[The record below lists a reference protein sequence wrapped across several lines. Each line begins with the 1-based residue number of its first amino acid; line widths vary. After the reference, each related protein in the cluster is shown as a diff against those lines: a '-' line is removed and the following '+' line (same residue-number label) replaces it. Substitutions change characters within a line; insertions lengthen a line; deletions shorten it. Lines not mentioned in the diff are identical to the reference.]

1 MTDGNNKLKSVRKIQ
16 ETGLVLVLDMR
27 LRIVVEQPS
36 DQLPLDIS
44 MLFFFF
50 GFLVGTVSNTTFNPY
65 EKAFLDPVFM
75 GSMMALIFS
84 GQPQMIIVSIAAKT
98 KYSVVMSCVRGL
110 RIAIF

>member
-1 MTDGNNKLKSVRKIQ
+1 
-16 ETGLVLVLDMR
+16 MR

-44 MLFFFF
+44 MSLFFFF
-50 GFLVGTVSNTTFNPY
+50 GFLAGTVSSTTFNPY

-110 RIAIF
+110 RIATF